1 MASQKTEVALTDA
14 YHLDYNR
21 MEIMKSNYVEILDER
36 DALLCSDTISEDEKE
51 ELEVIFDDVY
61 ETYEKLM
68 EEQFGEEVID
78 GLMAKVQRIKSF
90 EKLGSQYA
98 AVKLI
103 QKMGIS
109 QIIQVNLFYHRMIF
123 INL

>member
-1 MASQKTEVALTDA
+1 MALTDT

-78 GLMAKVQRIKSF
+78 GLMAKKYNV
-90 EKLGSQYA
+90 
-98 AVKLI
+98 
-103 QKMGIS
+103 
-109 QIIQVNLFYHRMIF
+109 
-123 INL
+123 